1 MTLQEYFEHTKG
13 LGVLATA
20 DHEGRVNTAIYARP
34 HVMDEET
41 VAFIMPERLTH
52 HNLQSNPHAAYLFR
66 ENAPGYK
73 GKRLHLTKIR
83 EEEDTELL
91 HSLRRRVYDPELEE
105 KEGQRYL
112 VFFKIDKVL
121 PLIGP
126 GPIVAE

>member
-20 DHEGRVNTAIYARP
+20 DHEGRVNAAIYARP

>member
-20 DHEGRVNTAIYARP
+20 DHEGRVNAAIYARP
-34 HVMDEET
+34 HVMDKET

>member
-20 DHEGRVNTAIYARP
+20 DREGRVNAAIYASP

-41 VAFIMPERLTH
+41 VAFIMPDRLTH

-66 ENAPGYK
+66 ETQPGYK
-73 GKRLHLTKIR
+73 GKRLHLTKLR
-83 EEEDTELL
+83 EEEESELL
-91 HSLRRRVYDPELEE
+91 YALRRKSYDPELEA
-105 KEGQRYL
+105 KEGRKYL

-126 GPIVAE
+126 GLMGGE